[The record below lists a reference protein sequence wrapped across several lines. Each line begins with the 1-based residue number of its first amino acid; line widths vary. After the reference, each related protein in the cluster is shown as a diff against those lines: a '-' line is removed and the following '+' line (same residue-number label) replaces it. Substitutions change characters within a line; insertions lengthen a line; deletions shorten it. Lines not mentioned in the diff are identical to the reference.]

1 MTNEVIPEALRRRYV
16 DSFPDKRAALEAAS
30 ANVDNDGAGAQQALR
45 QLAHKLAGSA
55 GMYGF
60 DDIGQLAREV
70 VHAIDA
76 GASVSI
82 ISGLSRDL
90 VSRLVCADASL
101 QS

>member
-1 MTNEVIPEALRRRYV
+1 MINEVIPEALRRRYV

-30 ANVDNDGAGAQQALR
+30 ANVDNDGAEAQRVLR

-76 GASVSI
+76 GAGASI
-82 ISGLSRDL
+82 VSGLSRDL
-90 VSRLVCADASL
+90 ASRLVSADASAER
-101 QS
+101 